1 MTLFLRV
8 RLGRFIAVLTVLS
21 LPVALAAC
29 QSPVSATGT
38 TNARNAENS
47 ENAANSGNA
56 SGAAGADTQTSADGS
71 SGTAQG
77 AASSDGVPEGL
88 TSFYDQDLTWSDCAD
103 GGAGYQC
110 ASATVPLN
118 YDDPSGDTLSIA
130 LKRLPASDGTAEL
143 GSLFLN
149 PGGPGASGTSMI
161 TTAATLYTPEMLA
174 SYDLIGFDPR
184 GVGGSTHLTCWSP
197 DDLEQMID
205 ANNATTP
212 GEKTGEEDDQEQGAD
227 GAASDDPEETE
238 EPEEAASPSPTG
250 EAAAPPKI
258 DDIFW
263 TSTVSR
269 GSTDATACRTHS
281 EVPGL
286 IDHMGKSD
294 TARDLDV
301 LRSAVGDKQLNY
313 LGYSYGTA
321 IGAAYA
327 ELFPSSVGRVA
338 LDSAQDPTLTRS
350 ETADAQFA
358 YRESRLRAYLGS
370 CLDQGDCPV
379 TGTVDEAVSQ
389 LTAFFKSLDGK
400 PLTVTQ
406 DGRTSQMD
414 SSTAFTHAQN
424 LWLTRPEYWPALTR
438 ALSAAMTR
446 HDGTELARVGALV
459 PGTGQITKPTT
470 QEQALFTMVYTA
482 AICADSP
489 DVDNQDAW
497 NAEASKAYTDYPLMS
512 AMGSLPAGTD
522 AYCHGWGVTSSS
534 APAEVH
540 ASGSA
545 PILVVGVTE
554 DSQTP
559 YTWAQS
565 LATQLD
571 AGHLLTVEG
580 YRHGASMSNTCAI
593 SRVSDY
599 LVNGALP
606 DEGDAG
612 NVTCPIDPLPADAA
626 EALSQ

>member
-1 MTLFLRV
+1 
-8 RLGRFIAVLTVLS
+8 
-21 LPVALAAC
+21 
-29 QSPVSATGT
+29 
-38 TNARNAENS
+38 
-47 ENAANSGNA
+47 
-56 SGAAGADTQTSADGS
+56 
-71 SGTAQG
+71 
-77 AASSDGVPEGL
+77 
-88 TSFYDQDLTWSDCAD
+88 
-103 GGAGYQC
+103 
-110 ASATVPLN
+110 
-118 YDDPSGDTLSIA
+118 
-130 LKRLPASDGTAEL
+130 
-143 GSLFLN
+143 
-149 PGGPGASGTSMI
+149 MI
-161 TTAATLYTPEMLA
+161 TTAAPLYTPEMLA

-205 ANNATTP
+205 ANNAATP
-212 GEKTGEEDDQEQGAD
+212 GEKTGEEGDQEQGAD
-227 GAASDDPEETE
+227 GAASEDPEETE

-269 GSTDATACRTHS
+269 GSADATACRTHS
-281 EVPGL
+281 EVPEL
-286 IDHMGKSD
+286 IDHMSKSD

-389 LTAFFKSLDGK
+389 LTAFFKGLDGK

-438 ALSAAMTR
+438 ALSAAITR

-559 YTWAQS
+559 YAWSQS

-606 DEGDAG
+606 DEGDAENAE